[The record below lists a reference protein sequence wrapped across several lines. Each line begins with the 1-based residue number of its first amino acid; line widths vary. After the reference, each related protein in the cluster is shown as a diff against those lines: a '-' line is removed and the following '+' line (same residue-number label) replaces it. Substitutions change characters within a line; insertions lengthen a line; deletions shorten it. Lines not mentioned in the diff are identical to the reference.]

1 MDPVAAFI
9 ELMEGPLPDLTLDR
23 ACLLV
28 AGALSSDEVDVEREQ
43 ARLDALAA
51 SVAESSL
58 DAVVH
63 LLFGAEGF
71 SGDHDDYYDVANSL
85 LPRVLDRRR
94 GIPITLSVVTI
105 EVARRAG
112 VPLVGVGLPGH
123 FLVGD
128 PADTDRF
135 VDPFSGGVMLDRQA
149 CRRLFEHLHGPRAP
163 FVDTYLDPVGPRA
176 IMARVLANLKQI
188 TAARGDRQR
197 LVQVLKMRSAI
208 PRIGQGERAEL
219 ADALAS
225 AGRFDE
231 AASELDELADH
242 AERSAPAD
250 ADRLR
255 QAAIRARAH
264 MN

>member
-1 MDPVAAFI
+1 MDPLAAFI
-9 ELMEGPLPDLTLDR
+9 ELMEGPLPDLALDR

-28 AGALSSDEVDVEREQ
+28 AAALSEAEVDVEGEL
-43 ARLDALAA
+43 ARFDALAA
-51 SVAESSL
+51 GVAESSL
-58 DAVVH
+58 EAVVH
-63 LLFGAEGF
+63 HLFGVEGYA
-71 SGDHDDYYDVANSL
+71 GDQDDYYDVANSL

-94 GIPITLSVVTI
+94 GIPITLSVITI

-112 VPLVGVGLPGH
+112 VSLVGVGLPGH

-128 PADTDRF
+128 PADADRF
-135 VDPFSGGVMLDRQA
+135 VDPFSGGVLLDRQA
-149 CRRLFEHLHGPRAP
+149 CRRLFEHLHGPKAS
-163 FVDTYLDPVGPRA
+163 FVDSYLDPVGPRA
-176 IMARVLANLKQI
+176 IVARVLGNLKQI
-188 TAARGDRQR
+188 SAARGDRSR
-197 LVQVLKMRSAI
+197 LVQVLKMRSVI
-208 PRIGQGERAEL
+208 PRIGPGERAEL

-231 AASELDELADH
+231 AASELDELA
-242 AERSAPAD
+242 ERSAPAD

>member
-1 MDPVAAFI
+1 MDPLPAFV

-28 AGALSSDEVDVEREQ
+28 AGVLSADEVDIDAELG
-43 ARLDALAA
+43 RLDELAA
-51 SVAESSL
+51 GVTGSGL

-63 LLFGAEGF
+63 QLYGVEGF

-94 GIPITLSVVTI
+94 GIPITLSIVTI

-112 VPLVGVGLPGH
+112 VPLVGIGLPGH

-135 VDPFSGGVMLDRQA
+135 VDPFSGGVALDRQA
-149 CRRLFEHLHGPRAP
+149 CRRLFEHLHGPKTP

-176 IMARVLANLKQI
+176 IVARVLANLKQI
-188 TAARGDRQR
+188 TAARGDRHR

-208 PRIGQGERAEL
+208 PRIGRGERAEL

-231 AASELDELADH
+231 AASQLDAL

-255 QAAIRARAH
+255 QAAIRARAQ

>member
-1 MDPVAAFI
+1 MDPLAAFI
-9 ELMEGPLPDLTLDR
+9 ELVEGPLPDLTLDR
-23 ACLLV
+23 ACLLI
-28 AGALSSDEVDVEREQ
+28 AGALGPDEVDVEGEL

-51 SVAESSL
+51 GVAESSVA
-58 DAVVH
+58 AVVH
-63 LLFGAEGF
+63 HLFGAERF
-71 SGDHDDYYDVANSL
+71 AGDHDDYYDVANSL

-112 VPLVGVGLPGH
+112 VSLVGVGLPGH

-128 PADTDRF
+128 PADSDRF

-149 CRRLFEHLHGPRAP
+149 CRRLFEHLHGPEAS
-163 FVDTYLDPVGPRA
+163 FVDTYLDPVGPQA
-176 IMARVLANLKQI
+176 IVARVLANLKQI
-188 TAARGDRQR
+188 TAARGDRHR

-208 PRIGQGERAEL
+208 PRIGRGERAEL

-231 AASELDELADH
+231 AASQLDALAEH
-242 AERSAPAD
+242 SAPAD